1 MATSV
6 QAFRKRQNIR
16 FRKSQRQLSEKIT
29 LSSKAISEIQWWI
42 SNIDNFYHNINI
54 PNSDIIT
61 QTDPS
66 LTDWRI
72 TDGIYL
78 SRG

>member
-6 QAFRKRQNIR
+6 QTFRKRQNIR
-16 FRKSQRQLSEKIT
+16 FRKSQRQLSGKIT

-42 SNIDNFYHNINI
+42 RNIDNFYHNINI
-54 PNSDIIT
+54 PNSDIII
-61 QTDPS
+61 QADPS
-66 LTDWRI
+66 LTGWTF
-72 TDGIYL
+72 TDGISL